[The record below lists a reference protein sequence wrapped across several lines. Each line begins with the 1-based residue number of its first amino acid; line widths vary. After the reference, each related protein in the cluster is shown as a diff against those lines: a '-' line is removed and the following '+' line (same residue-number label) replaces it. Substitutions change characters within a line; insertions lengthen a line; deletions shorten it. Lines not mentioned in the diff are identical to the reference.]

1 MSALR
6 PLSCSPALP
15 LSGTHPLFAALSTR
29 SAAYRKCVSALALIR
44 VRLRLAAAG
53 VHFQVR
59 VAAQL
64 VQGNEGAAKTFGVAQ
79 LGAAVFAAAPGVF
92 DYAGELCVGVGK
104 FPQAARFFAVLAVRA
119 GDLSGVK
126 FPQAPLAAASLAVPA
141 GDLGG
146 PWC

>member
-1 MSALR
+1 MFALR
-6 PLSCSPALP
+6 PLSCS
-15 LSGTHPLFAALSTR
+15 
-29 SAAYRKCVSALALIR
+29 LALIHSLPLCPPFCR
-44 VRLRLAAAG
+44 LSKVRLRLAAAG

-92 DYAGELCVGVGK
+92 DYAGELCVGGGR

-119 GDLSGVK
+119 GDLGGVN
-126 FPQAPLAAASLAVPA
+126 FPRLPLPGTWAAPCEALARKILRRSVPVVA
-141 GDLGG
+141 
-146 PWC
+146 